1 MTNRDKPK
9 LPWTPE
15 DDEVLDRL
23 IENFRRTDL
32 GWPVNLALPDDPRDL
47 VKPGTE
53 VSKTPGDPK
62 FSVATRIAEG

>member
-1 MTNRDKPK
+1 MTTRDKK
-9 LPWTPE
+9 PWTIE

-47 VKPGTE
+47 VKPGAE
-53 VSKTPGDPK
+53 VVTTLDVTCTP
-62 FSVATRIAEG
+62 VVVVQAEE